1 MTASIMSDNRKSL
14 KKLFTENRIFG
25 NVVYPVAGIGVV
37 LLIWYLAALFIG
49 VEMVL
54 PSPGRAFEEFFTLLT
69 EEEFWVSI
77 GNTLLRTLVAF
88 ALAFAVAALTS
99 SLSVFVSPVGRALSP
114 IITILRSVPTMS
126 IILIVI
132 IAFKPT
138 ESPVLVTFLI
148 SFPLLHAAFFHAL
161 SEVDPYCV
169 NMSKVF
175 KVPVAKRIFGL
186 YIPAIL
192 PDVFSATGSNISL
205 ALKVMI
211 ASEVL
216 AQTFESVGVA
226 MQIER
231 IYLNTAGL
239 MGWTIAAI
247 ILSFVLEFIVKILS
261 KLVLRWK

>member
-1 MTASIMSDNRKSL
+1 
-14 KKLFTENRIFG
+14 
-25 NVVYPVAGIGVV
+25 
-37 LLIWYLAALFIG
+37 
-49 VEMVL
+49 
-54 PSPGRAFEEFFTLLT
+54 
-69 EEEFWVSI
+69 
-77 GNTLLRTLVAF
+77 
-88 ALAFAVAALTS
+88 
-99 SLSVFVSPVGRALSP
+99 
-114 IITILRSVPTMS
+114 
-126 IILIVI
+126 
-132 IAFKPT
+132 
-138 ESPVLVTFLI
+138 
-148 SFPLLHAAFFHAL
+148 
-161 SEVDPYCV
+161 
-169 NMSKVF
+169 MSKVF